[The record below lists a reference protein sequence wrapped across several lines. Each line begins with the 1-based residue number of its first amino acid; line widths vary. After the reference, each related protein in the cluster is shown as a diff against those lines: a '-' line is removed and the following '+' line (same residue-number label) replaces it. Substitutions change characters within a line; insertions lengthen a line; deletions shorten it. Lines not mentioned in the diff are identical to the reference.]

1 MGFAELL
8 VIAVVGLIVIGPARL
23 PETLRTIALW
33 TGRLKRMASNLY
45 KEVEKEVGMDDI
57 KRQLHN
63 ENIMDQL
70 KLDDLSSIKD
80 AYHAKGSSV
89 DKSGAGQSD
98 TSGTGTGK
106 SGKDPSGD

>member
-33 TGRLKRMASNLY
+33 TGRLRRMASNLY

-63 ENIMDQL
+63 ESIMDQL
-70 KLDDLSSIKD
+70 KLDDINSIKD
-80 AYHAKGSSV
+80 AYHSKGSTS
-89 DKSGAGQSD
+89 KKG
-98 TSGTGTGK
+98 TSGQTDH
-106 SGKDPSGD
+106 SGKNSSGD

>member
-63 ENIMDQL
+63 ENIMSQL
-70 KLDDLSSIKD
+70 KLDDINSIKD
-80 AYHAKGSSV
+80 AYHSKGSSGN
-89 DKSGAGQSD
+89 KPGSGQSEKPPKD
-98 TSGTGTGK
+98 DSN
-106 SGKDPSGD
+106 SGKD